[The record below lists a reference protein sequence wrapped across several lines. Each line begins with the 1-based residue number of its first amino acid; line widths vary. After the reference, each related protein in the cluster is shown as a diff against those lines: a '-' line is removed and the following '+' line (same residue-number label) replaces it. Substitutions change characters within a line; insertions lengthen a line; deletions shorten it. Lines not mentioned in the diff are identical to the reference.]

1 MAYTKTARVIW
12 SGRELDFHGVVGS
25 GYELDMSGQASPAGV
40 SPMELIVAG
49 LAGCTGM
56 DVISILQKKRQKVS
70 GLTIEVVGQRSDDH
84 PMVYTDIEIVYMVQG
99 EEIDPAAVDRA
110 IELSQTKYCSVSA
123 MLQQAGIRLRT
134 AYEIE
139 PVLIA

>member
-1 MAYTKTARVIW
+1 MANTKTARVVW
-12 SGRELDFHGVVGS
+12 SGRALDFHGVVGS
-25 GYELDMSGQASPAGV
+25 GYELDMSGYASPAGV

-49 LAGCTGM
+49 LASCTGM

-70 GLTIEVVGQRSDDH
+70 GLTIEVVGERADDH
-84 PMVYTDIEIVYMVQG
+84 PMVYTSIEIVYIVQG
-99 EEIDPAAVDRA
+99 EGIDPAAVARS

-123 MLQQAGIRLRT
+123 MLHQAGINLRT